1 MRSFILTAAL
11 AAFAVSPA
19 MAQMTTPPP
28 LPANTS
34 VDCSAFTKL
43 PNGKWHLI
51 RATTVTVGG
60 TGVNFQKTTIAPRRS
75 FISNVDVYA
84 VLEQKCGR

>member
-1 MRSFILTAAL
+1 MRFIFVVASIAAL
-11 AAFAVSPA
+11 AASPA
-19 MAQMTTPPP
+19 AAHRTTSPA

-84 VLEQKCGR
+84 VLEQKCGK